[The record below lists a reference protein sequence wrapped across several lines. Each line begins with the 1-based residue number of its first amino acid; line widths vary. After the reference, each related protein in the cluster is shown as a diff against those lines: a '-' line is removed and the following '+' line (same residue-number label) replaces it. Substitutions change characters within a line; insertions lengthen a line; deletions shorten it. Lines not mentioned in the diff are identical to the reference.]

1 MMANNH
7 HYSEYYERS
16 SWLLPPEKPSRG
28 VIPFHSKARWKAH
41 FDASKESGKLM
52 VIDFTA
58 TWCGP
63 CRLLE
68 PTLNE
73 FAAKYT
79 DVEFVK
85 IDVDE
90 LPDVAN
96 EFGVEAMPSFQLTK
110 KGKLVDKVVGVKKE
124 ELQKKIEK
132 HRAE

>member
-1 MMANNH
+1 
-7 HYSEYYERS
+7 
-16 SWLLPPEKPSRG
+16 
-28 VIPFHSKARWKAH
+28 
-41 FDASKESGKLM
+41 M

-90 LPDVAN
+90 LPVLLFYFKDINDDFQFSSSSSCSFSTKEMTRNFLCKMNEKQDVAN

-132 HRAE
+132 HRAEDHLVPS